1 MQECAIFNPQ
11 MQGTNNVSIGCG
23 YKCRWRAVYEEQ
35 RDIYAR
41 LKACI
46 TRQRISFRLFKQW
59 YWESFD
65 KDVQVSPYFGPP
77 LPAQAPVELLHC
89 VCFSARLQTFSS
101 FLYALI
107 VIFYVCRTLC
117 GTCTQQRRMP

>member
-1 MQECAIFNPQ
+1 M
-11 MQGTNNVSIGCG
+11 
-23 YKCRWRAVYEEQ
+23 YEEQ

-65 KDVQVSPYFGPP
+65 EDVQVWPQNA
-77 LPAQAPVELLHC
+77 LPSEACSLNSRLHMQSC
-89 VCFSARLQTFSS
+89 VWGVPDFIA
-101 FLYALI
+101 
-107 VIFYVCRTLC
+107 
-117 GTCTQQRRMP
+117 